1 MLRLLPKSSP
11 LTHHLHSSPPDRR
24 HKNVPG
30 PPSKPFVGCL
40 LLVDEHWP
48 ELPDFILRYNEK
60 YGKTWCAPVPNIGLL
75 GTAMF
80 SLTDEASIKH
90 VLKDQFANY
99 EKGDNFREALGE
111 FLGDGIFTSDGALW
125 KVHRKVASHMFSRS
139 LMR

>member
-1 MLRLLPKSSP
+1 
-11 LTHHLHSSPPDRR
+11 
-24 HKNVPG
+24 
-30 PPSKPFVGCL
+30 
-40 LLVDEHWP
+40 
-48 ELPDFILRYNEK
+48 
-60 YGKTWCAPVPNIGLL
+60 
-75 GTAMF
+75 MF